1 MAHGSGSYP
10 RGPSHA
16 PDAGSTTRERVGNL
30 RLCQGYN
37 NLLYWLSS
45 KIATLPLSL
54 SWHGWQGWQAVAM
67 SPPPVLLTRKK
78 GTACALDFA
87 PGHHRWSHTMCRF

>member
-1 MAHGSGSYP
+1 LAIFVYV
-10 RGPSHA
+10 RVI
-16 PDAGSTTRERVGNL
+16 TTFFH
-30 RLCQGYN
+30 
-37 NLLYWLSS
+37 WLSS

-54 SWHGWQGWQAVAM
+54 SWQGWQGWQAVAM

-87 PGHHRWSHTMCRF
+87 PEPHR